1 MTITFTITL
10 ILVLIAFVALG
21 FLITLAKDRASA
33 SKVLENPTQHMRAVD
48 LEAFRNL
55 VDPDEE
61 AFLRTNLPSSEFRR
75 IQRERLR
82 AAVEYVSCAAQNA
95 VVLLRLADAGRR
107 SSDPATAEAAEK
119 LVQNALRLRLYA
131 LQAIPRLYL
140 GMILPGARISPVGIA
155 ERYEQMTRLVV
166 LLGCL
171 QYPTRGV
178 SAAL

>member
-1 MTITFTITL
+1 MIITL
-10 ILVLIAFVALG
+10 IIVLISFLALG
-21 FLITLAKDRASA
+21 FLIRVAKSRVSA
-33 SKVLENPTQHMRAVD
+33 SKVLENPTEHMRAVD
-48 LEAFRNL
+48 LEAFQNL
-55 VDPDEE
+55 VDPDEAE
-61 AFLRTNLPSSEFRR
+61 FLRTNLPSAEFRR

-95 VVLLRLADAGRR
+95 AVLLRLADAGRR
-107 SSDPATAEAAEK
+107 SPDPATAEAAEK

-140 GMILPGARISPVGIA
+140 GMVLPGARISAVGIA

>member
-1 MTITFTITL
+1 MIITL
-10 ILVLIAFVALG
+10 IIVLISFLALG
-21 FLITLAKDRASA
+21 FLIRLAKSRASA
-33 SKVLENPTQHMRAVD
+33 SKVLENPTEHIRAVD

-55 VDPDEE
+55 VDRDEE
-61 AFLRTNLPSSEFRR
+61 EFLRTNLPSEEFRR

-95 VVLLRLADAGRR
+95 GVLLRLADAGRR
-107 SSDPATAEAAEK
+107 SPDPATAEAAEK

-140 GMILPGARISPVGIA
+140 GMILPGGRISSVRIA
-155 ERYEQMTRLVV
+155 ENYEQMTRLVV

>member
-1 MTITFTITL
+1 MIITL
-10 ILVLIAFVALG
+10 VIVLISFLALG
-21 FLITLAKDRASA
+21 FLIRVAKSRVSA
-33 SKVLENPTQHMRAVD
+33 SKVLESPTEHMRAVD
-48 LEAFRNL
+48 LEAFQNL
-55 VDPDEE
+55 VDPNE
-61 AFLRTNLPSSEFRR
+61 AEFLRTNLPSAEFRR

-95 VVLLRLADAGRR
+95 AVLLRLADAGRR
-107 SSDPATAEAAEK
+107 SPDPATAEAAEK

-140 GMILPGARISPVGIA
+140 GMVLPGARISPVGIA

>member
-1 MTITFTITL
+1 MIITL
-10 ILVLIAFVALG
+10 IFALAA
-21 FLITLAKDRASA
+21 LLALLFSVKLTKGLALSA
-33 SKVLENPTQHMRAVD
+33 SVLENPTEHIRAVD
-48 LEAFRNL
+48 VEAFRNL

-61 AFLRTNLPSSEFRR
+61 EFLRTNLPAAEFRR

-82 AAVEYVSCAAQNA
+82 AAVEYVSCAAHNA
-95 VVLLRLADAGRR
+95 AILLRLADAGRR

-119 LVQNALRLRLYA
+119 LVNNALSLRLYA
-131 LQAIPRLYL
+131 LHAIPRLYL
-140 GMILPGARISPVGIA
+140 GMILPGARISPVRIA
-155 ERYEQMTRLVV
+155 ESYEQMTRLVV